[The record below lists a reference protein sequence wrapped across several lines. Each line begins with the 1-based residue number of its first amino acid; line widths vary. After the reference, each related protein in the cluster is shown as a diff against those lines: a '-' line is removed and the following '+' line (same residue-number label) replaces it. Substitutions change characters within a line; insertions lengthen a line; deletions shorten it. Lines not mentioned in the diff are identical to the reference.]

1 MSDTDAVAPEALAAL
16 VNASAAI
23 NGALGLNETLAAI
36 ARTATSVMKAEAA
49 SVIMLDEVRGKQVF
63 CAATGDRAE
72 QIIGMEYEEGV
83 GISGDVLRTG
93 RARIADDVSRDKTH
107 YKEIDASS
115 GFKTRSL
122 IAAPLINKGRALGVV
137 EVLNPLRSD
146 KFGEN
151 DLALCKIFANLAAI
165 AAANAQLYDRLERE
179 NCGLKNACRQP
190 SQIIGDSPAIR
201 VVKDLIARAARVNVT
216 TLVLG
221 ETGTGKELVAR
232 MTHAHSDRADRPF
245 IAINCAALP
254 ESLMESELF
263 GYEAGAFTGAVHR
276 KLGHF
281 ELAHGG
287 TVFLDEIS
295 EVVPAVQAKLLR
307 VLEAKEVT
315 RLGGTRPV
323 GCDVRIIAATNRNL
337 AEEMQA
343 GRFREDLFYRINVF
357 PITVPPLR
365 DRLEDVPMLSDHFVA
380 RSAADFKTPV
390 PTISQGAMAA
400 LLQYDFPGNVRE
412 LRNILERACLLCCGT
427 DDSGAP
433 SRIESQHLTCNIAQT
448 PPQGPVCE
456 SALAAYEKAMVVAAL
471 RENSWNQV
479 KAAHTL
485 GISRD
490 NLRYRIKKYSITRPE
505 A

>member
-1 MSDTDAVAPEALAAL
+1 MSDTVAIAPEALAAL

-23 NGALGLNETLAAI
+23 NGALGLNETLSAI
-36 ARTATSVMKAEAA
+36 ARTAAAVMRAEAA

-63 CAATGDRAE
+63 SAATGNRAE
-72 QIIGMEYEEGV
+72 QIVGMEYEEGV

-137 EVLNPLRSD
+137 EVLNPLRAD
-146 KFGEN
+146 KFDEN
-151 DLALCKIFANLAAI
+151 DLALCQIFANLAAI

-179 NCGLKNACRQP
+179 NRGLKHACRQP
-190 SQIIGDSPAIR
+190 NQIIGDSPAIQ

-254 ESLMESELF
+254 ESLMESEMF
-263 GYEAGAFTGAVHR
+263 GYEAGAFTGALHR

-287 TVFLDEIS
+287 TIFLDEIS
-295 EVVPAVQAKLLR
+295 EIVPAVQAKLLR

-315 RLGGTRPV
+315 RLGGTHAT
-323 GCDVRIIAATNRNL
+323 GCDVRIIAATNRDL

-343 GRFREDLFYRINVF
+343 GRFRADLFYRVNVF
-357 PITVPPLR
+357 PIQMPPLR
-365 DRLEDVPMLSDHFVA
+365 ERREDIPLLTDYFVA
-380 RSAADFKTPV
+380 RSAADFKMPV
-390 PTISQGAMAA
+390 PVVSQEAMAA
-400 LLQYDFPGNVRE
+400 LLRYDFPGNVRE
-412 LRNILERACLLCCGT
+412 LQNVLERACLLCCGT
-427 DDSGAP
+427 DDSGRP
-433 SRIESQHLTCNIAQT
+433 SRIEPQHLACNIAQV
-448 PPQGPVCE
+448 PDQGPVCE

-471 RENSWNQV
+471 RENNWNQS
-479 KAAHTL
+479 KAAQTL

-490 NLRYRIKKYSITRPE
+490 NLRYRIRKYGIARPE

>member
-1 MSDTDAVAPEALAAL
+1 
-16 VNASAAI
+16 
-23 NGALGLNETLAAI
+23 
-36 ARTATSVMKAEAA
+36 
-49 SVIMLDEVRGKQVF
+49 
-63 CAATGDRAE
+63 
-72 QIIGMEYEEGV
+72 
-83 GISGDVLRTG
+83 
-93 RARIADDVSRDKTH
+93 
-107 YKEIDASS
+107 
-115 GFKTRSL
+115 
-122 IAAPLINKGRALGVV
+122 
-137 EVLNPLRSD
+137 
-146 KFGEN
+146 
-151 DLALCKIFANLAAI
+151 
-165 AAANAQLYDRLERE
+165 
-179 NCGLKNACRQP
+179 
-190 SQIIGDSPAIR
+190 
-201 VVKDLIARAARVNVT
+201 
-216 TLVLG
+216 
-221 ETGTGKELVAR
+221 
-232 MTHAHSDRADRPF
+232 
-245 IAINCAALP
+245 
-254 ESLMESELF
+254 MESELF
-263 GYEAGAFTGAVHR
+263 GYEAGAFTGALHR

-287 TVFLDEIS
+287 TAFLDEIS
-295 EVVPAVQAKLLR
+295 EIVPAVQAKLLR

-343 GRFREDLFYRINVF
+343 GRFREDLFYRVNVF

-365 DRLEDVPMLSDHFVA
+365 DRLEDVPLLSDHFVA

-427 DDSGAP
+427 DDSGVP
-433 SRIESQHLTCNIAQT
+433 SRIEPQHLTCNIAQT

-471 RENSWNQV
+471 RESSWNQV
-479 KAAHTL
+479 KAAQTL